1 MSTQVKELEMPVTVL
16 IEGLDLTGKTTLA
29 RTLVAELARSGVPVM
44 HHRGFLARRHPLAW
58 LLEHSAPGDRPD
70 SQALNAA
77 FLCGAALDRLIAG
90 RPCRGPGV
98 LVQESYVDR
107 AVAYGTAA
115 GRWPLAMAAA
125 RHPRV
130 FASFDMAVITHA
142 PPSTRLERLTAR
154 GDGDAVDRLTLTDQA
169 FTDTFYEALAHVA
182 GRHRRVLRVDTSLRR
197 PQDIARQL
205 AGELVPAL
213 AAHGG
218 WQ

>member
-1 MSTQVKELEMPVTVL
+1 MAVTVL

-29 RTLVAELARSGVPVM
+29 RTLAAQLARSGIPVM

-77 FLCGAALDRLIAG
+77 FLCGAALDRLIAAG
-90 RPCRGPGV
+90 RPYRGPGV

-107 AVAYGTAA
+107 AVAYGAAA

-125 RHPRV
+125 RYPQV
-130 FASFDMAVITHA
+130 FARFDLAVITHA
-142 PPSTRLERLTAR
+142 PPAARLERLIAR
-154 GDGDAVDRLTLTDQA
+154 GDGDAVDRLTLADQA
-169 FTDTFYEALAHVA
+169 FTDTFCEVLAHVA
-182 GRHRRVLRVDTSLRR
+182 GRHRRVLRVDTSLRGA
-197 PQDIARQL
+197 QDIARQI

-218 WQ
+218 RP

>member
-1 MSTQVKELEMPVTVL
+1 MAVTVL

-29 RTLVAELARSGVPVM
+29 RTLVAQLTRSGVPVM

-58 LLEHSAPGDRPD
+58 LLEHTAPGDRPG

-77 FLCGAALDRLIAG
+77 FLCGAALDRLIAAG
-90 RPCRGPGV
+90 QTYRGPGV

-107 AVAYGTAA
+107 AVAYGAAA

-130 FASFDMAVITHA
+130 FARFDLAVITHA
-142 PPSTRLERLTAR
+142 PPATRLERLIAR

-169 FTDTFYEALAHVA
+169 FPDTFYEVLTQVA
-182 GRHRRVLRVDTSLRR
+182 GRHRRVLRVDTSLRG
-197 PQDIARQL
+197 PHDV
-205 AGELVPAL
+205 AGEIAAELVLAL
-213 AAHGG
+213 AAAGG
-218 WQ
+218 RP